1 MGRDRGGQRTTNVGA
16 REPSFLGP
24 FRGLSAS
31 VFALALAPA
40 SLLPSVLA
48 PSVVAAQA
56 TEAVA
61 PASSDIVA
69 PPASRRV
76 APAPTSIVEPLD
88 LERVLRGDG
97 SGLTA
102 DEVARR
108 SVTTAPTL
116 TQGRAQL
123 EQARAG
129 AAQAYL
135 AFFPRI
141 DLTARYTRL
150 SPITQGT
157 LGGGGITPEQEA
169 GLRALIASVDDASSR
184 SLFEINLQ
192 SQLALANF
200 SFPVLLDTFSFGA
213 EVQYPVSDVF
223 FQVLPAYEGAERAV
237 DAQEAQLQATASA
250 VSQQA
255 REAFYNY
262 ARARAAT
269 AVAESTVSTIEAQ
282 ERVVQAA
289 VDAGVTARIDLM
301 RLRAQ
306 LAGGRVAVERA
317 RGGTATAAEALR
329 ALMHDDGSGEIL
341 VAEDL
346 LAGMPDVEGSREHLI
361 QRAYGERPETR
372 AIAHLLRARDR
383 QIEAAEGSRYPHLV
397 LDGQFSFDNPNQRLF
412 PAQQRFVE
420 NYTLSVILTWSPND
434 LFLGEER
441 ARAARAA
448 REESEATLAQLHDGI
463 RIQVT
468 QSYESYRA
476 ARLSLD
482 AAHAGVEAA
491 EEGVR
496 VRTEQY
502 RAGAGLI
509 TELMAA
515 TADLARAQLDLVSA
529 AIDARIAH
537 TQLTRAIGADGPY
550 DVAGSR

>member
-1 MGRDRGGQRTTNVGA
+1 MGRDRGGNRTVDVGA
-16 REPSFLGP
+16 RGASFFGAV
-24 FRGLSAS
+24 GVVA
-31 VFALALAPA
+31 ALALAPA
-40 SLLPSVLA
+40 SSL
-48 PSVVAAQA
+48 AQA
-56 TEAVA
+56 RQDA
-61 PASSDIVA
+61 
-69 PPASRRV
+69 
-76 APAPTSIVEPLD
+76 APTVQAATPPTTPTTTPARTAQSPVIEPLD
-88 LERVLRGDG
+88 LDRVLRGNG
-97 SGLTA
+97 AGLTA
-102 DEVARR
+102 DVVAERAV
-108 SVTTAPTL
+108 SSAPGL

-123 EQARAG
+123 EQARSG

-135 AFFPRI
+135 AFFPRL

-157 LGGGGITPEQEA
+157 LGGGGITPEQEE
-169 GLRALIASVDDASSR
+169 GLRALISAVDDPSSR
-184 SLFEINLQ
+184 ALFEVNLE

-200 SFPVLLDTFSFGA
+200 SFPVLLDTFSFGG
-213 EVQYPVSDVF
+213 ELQYPVTDVF

-269 AVAESTVSTIEAQ
+269 AVAESTVATIEAQ
-282 ERVVQAA
+282 ERVVQSA

-329 ALMHDDGSGEIL
+329 ALMHDEGSGEIL
-341 VAEDL
+341 IAEDL
-346 LAGMPDVEGSREHLI
+346 LAPLPELDGSREDLI

-397 LDGQFSFDNPNQRLF
+397 LDAQLSFDNPNQRLF

-420 NYTLSVILTWSPND
+420 NWTLSVILAWSPND

-448 REESEATLAQLHDGI
+448 RAESEAQLAQLHDGI

-468 QSYESYRA
+468 QSYESYRS

-482 AAHAGVEAA
+482 AANAGVEAA

-537 TQLTRAIGADGPY
+537 TQLVRAIGADGPY

>member
-1 MGRDRGGQRTTNVGA
+1 MGRVRGGRWRNSVAAAQQAGA
-16 REPSFLGP
+16 
-24 FRGLSAS
+24 GL
-31 VFALALAPA
+31 VVTLALSTLAPA
-40 SLLPSVLA
+40 GALAQARDSVSLPSPL
-48 PSVVAAQA
+48 
-56 TEAVA
+56 
-61 PASSDIVA
+61 
-69 PPASRRV
+69 PPAVEVTSRPPTS
-76 APAPTSIVEPLD
+76 PATSIVEPLD
-88 LERVLRGDG
+88 LERVLRGEG
-97 SGLTA
+97 QGLTA

-108 SVTTAPTL
+108 AVATAPTIA
-116 TQGRAQL
+116 QGRAQL

-135 AFFPRI
+135 AFFPRL

-157 LGGGGITPEQEA
+157 LGNSSITPEQEDM
-169 GLRALIASVDDASSR
+169 LRTLIGNVADPSAQALFTV
-184 SLFEINLQ
+184 NLE

-200 SFPVLLDTFSFGA
+200 TFPVLLDSVSLGA
-213 EVQYPVSDVF
+213 EIRYPVSDVF
-223 FQVLPAYEGAERAV
+223 FQVLPSYEGAERAV
-237 DAQEAQLQATASA
+237 DAQETQMQATASA

-255 REAFYNY
+255 REAFYTY

-269 AVAESTVSTIEAQ
+269 AVAESTVRTIEAQ
-282 ERVVQAA
+282 ERVVQSA
-289 VDAGVTARIDLM
+289 VDAGVTPRVDLM

-306 LAGGRVAVERA
+306 LAAARVAVERA

-329 ALMHDDGSGEIL
+329 ALMHEDGRGEIP

-346 LAGMPDVEGSREHLI
+346 LAGLPELEGSREDLI
-361 QRAYGERPETR
+361 LRAYSERPESR

-434 LFLGEER
+434 LFAGEER
-441 ARAARAA
+441 ARQARAQRA
-448 REESEATLAQLHDGI
+448 ESEAQLDQLHDGI

-468 QSYESYRA
+468 QSYEAYRA

-482 AAHAGVEAA
+482 AAHAGIEAA

-537 TQLTRAIGADGPY
+537 TQLVRAIGADGPY
-550 DVAGSR
+550 DLAR

>member
-1 MGRDRGGQRTTNVGA
+1 M
-16 REPSFLGP
+16 
-24 FRGLSAS
+24 
-31 VFALALAPA
+31 
-40 SLLPSVLA
+40 
-48 PSVVAAQA
+48 
-56 TEAVA
+56 
-61 PASSDIVA
+61 
-69 PPASRRV
+69 
-76 APAPTSIVEPLD
+76 
-88 LERVLRGDG
+88 LRGSG
-97 SGLTA
+97 TGLTA

-108 SVTTAPTL
+108 AVSSAPSL
-116 TQGRAQL
+116 VQGRAQL

-135 AFFPRI
+135 AFFPRL

-169 GLRALIASVDDASSR
+169 GLRALIATVEDPSAQA
-184 SLFEINLQ
+184 LFDINLQ

-213 EVQYPVSDVF
+213 ELQYPLTDVF

-237 DAQEAQLQATASA
+237 DAQEAQIQATASG

-269 AVAESTVSTIEAQ
+269 AVAESTVATIEAQ
-282 ERVVQAA
+282 ERVVQSA

-329 ALMHDDGSGEIL
+329 TLMHESGTGEIL
-341 VAEDL
+341 IAEDL
-346 LAGMPDVEGSREHLI
+346 LAGLPEVEGSREELI
-361 QRAYGERPETR
+361 QRAYSERPESR

-434 LFLGEER
+434 LFAGEER
-441 ARAARAA
+441 ARAARAQ
-448 REESEATLAQLHDGI
+448 REESEAQLAQLHDGI

-482 AAHAGVEAA
+482 AAHTGVEAA

-537 TQLTRAIGADGPY
+537 TQLVRAIGADGPY
-550 DVAGSR
+550 DVSPAR

>member
-1 MGRDRGGQRTTNVGA
+1 MGRSRGWVVHVLGAVGSLA
-16 REPSFLGP
+16 WWTVASAVDAQSAEDSLP
-24 FRGLSAS
+24 SAS
-31 VFALALAPA
+31 
-40 SLLPSVLA
+40 
-48 PSVVAAQA
+48 AAGHA
-56 TEAVA
+56 AITG
-61 PASSDIVA
+61 
-69 PPASRRV
+69 
-76 APAPTSIVEPLD
+76 VEPLD
-88 LERVLRGDG
+88 LEQVLRGEG
-97 SGLTA
+97 RGLSA

-108 SVTTAPTL
+108 SVASAPTL
-116 TQGRAQL
+116 TAGRAQL

-135 AFFPRI
+135 AFFPRV

-157 LGGGGITPEQEA
+157 LGGGGITPAQEA
-169 GLRALIASVDDASSR
+169 ALRALIATVGDASSR
-184 SLFEINLQ
+184 SLFEVNLE

-200 SFPVLLDTFSFGA
+200 SFPVLLDAFSLGA
-213 EVQYPVSDVF
+213 GIQYPLSDVF
-223 FQVLPAYEGAERAV
+223 LQVLPSYEGAERAV
-237 DAQEAQLQATASA
+237 DAQEAQLQATASG

-269 AVAESTVSTIEAQ
+269 AVAESTVRTIEAQ
-282 ERVVQAA
+282 ERVVQSA
-289 VDAGVTARIDLM
+289 VDAGVTPRIDLM

-306 LAGGRVAVERA
+306 LAAGRVAVERA
-317 RGGTATAAEALR
+317 RGGMAMSAEALR
-329 ALMHDDGSGEIL
+329 TLMHEEGGSEIL

-346 LAGMPDVEGSREHLI
+346 LAGMPDLEGSREDLI
-361 QRAYGERPETR
+361 QRAYAERPESR

-383 QIEAAEGSRYPHLV
+383 QIQAAEGSRYPHLV
-397 LDGQFSFDNPNQRLF
+397 LDAQFSFDNPNQRLF

-420 NYTLSVILTWSPND
+420 NYTLSVVLAWSPNE
-434 LFLGEER
+434 LFAGEER
-441 ARAARAA
+441 IRQAQAARA
-448 REESEATLAQLHDGI
+448 ESEAQLAQLHDGL
-463 RIQVT
+463 RMQVT
-468 QSYESYRA
+468 QAYESYRA
-476 ARLSLD
+476 SRLSLD
-482 AAHAGVEAA
+482 AAHAGIEAA

-537 TQLTRAIGADGPY
+537 TQLVRAIGADGPY
-550 DVAGSR
+550 DLAR

>member
-1 MGRDRGGQRTTNVGA
+1 MGRSRGGVIHET
-16 REPSFLGP
+16 LGGC
-24 FRGLSAS
+24 GLLGVVLLAS
-31 VFALALAPA
+31 VPGAVRAQGRE
-40 SLLPSVLA
+40 VA
-48 PSVVAAQA
+48 PSVD
-56 TEAVA
+56 VA
-61 PASSDIVA
+61 PTTAVSVTPRAATTAS
-69 PPASRRV
+69 
-76 APAPTSIVEPLD
+76 TSPLGEPLD
-88 LERVLRGDG
+88 LERVLRGEG
-97 SGLTA
+97 HGLTA

-108 SVTTAPTL
+108 SVASAPGL
-116 TQGRAQL
+116 AQGRAQL

-135 AFFPRI
+135 AFFPRL

-157 LGGGGITPEQEA
+157 LGGGGITPDQEA
-169 GLRALIASVDDASSR
+169 ALRALIAGVGDPSSR
-184 SLFEINLQ
+184 ALFEVNLQ

-200 SFPVLLDTFSFGA
+200 SFPVLLDSVSFGG
-213 EVQYPVSDVF
+213 ELQYPVSDVF
-223 FQVLPAYEGAERAV
+223 FQVLPSYEGAERAV
-237 DAQEAQLQATASA
+237 DAQEAQLQATASG

-269 AVAESTVSTIEAQ
+269 AVAESTVQTIEAQ

-289 VDAGVTARIDLM
+289 VDAGVTPRIDLM

-306 LAGGRVAVERA
+306 LAAGRVAVERA
-317 RGGTATAAEALR
+317 RGGMATAAEALR
-329 ALMHDDGSGEIL
+329 ALMHEDGSSEIL

-346 LAGMPDVEGSREHLI
+346 LAAMPEVEGSREDLI
-361 QRAYGERPETR
+361 QRAYSERPESR
-372 AIAHLLRARDR
+372 AVAHLLRARDR

-397 LDGQFSFDNPNQRLF
+397 LDAQLSFDNPNQRLF

-434 LFLGEER
+434 LFAGEER
-441 ARAARAA
+441 ARQARAA
-448 REESEATLAQLHDGI
+448 RAESEATLDQLHDGI

-468 QSYESYRA
+468 QAYESYRA
-476 ARLSLD
+476 SRLALD
-482 AAHAGVEAA
+482 AAHSGIEAA

-502 RAGAGLI
+502 RAGAVLI

-515 TADLARAQLDLVSA
+515 NADLARAQLDLVSA

-537 TQLTRAIGADGPY
+537 SQLVRAIGADGPY
-550 DVAGSR
+550 DVAR